1 MPLWRDRLKF
11 ETCTVVA
18 NTETTFGGVRRYHEQ
33 LVKDPSTAYSL
44 GNNVVMLSGSHGSD
58 DGRDGLTD
66 LLMLSSHPQY
76 SFKNRTHVLDPTQTR
91 GFYTEWYT
99 KYFKEE
105 PEDEDPRIY
114 EDKETGKVVGINKE
128 LLPSKWKT
136 MTKKIHDREVSF
148 KVIWCTLQSHY

>member
-1 MPLWRDRLKF
+1 
-11 ETCTVVA
+11 
-18 NTETTFGGVRRYHEQ
+18 
-33 LVKDPSTAYSL
+33 
-44 GNNVVMLSGSHGSD
+44 MLSGSHGSD
-58 DGRDGLTD
+58 NGRDGLTD

-136 MTKKIHDREVSF
+136 MTKKIQDREVNF
-148 KVIWCTLQSHY
+148 KVI